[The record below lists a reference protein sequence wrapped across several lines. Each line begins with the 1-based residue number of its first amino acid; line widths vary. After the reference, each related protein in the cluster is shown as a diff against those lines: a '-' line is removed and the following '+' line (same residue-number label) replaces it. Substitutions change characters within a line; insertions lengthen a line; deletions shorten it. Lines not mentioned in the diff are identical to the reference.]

1 MNRRTYIAAVAALIL
16 TAAVRVA
23 STHRVFS
30 ATLDEPIH
38 LASGYE
44 WFDGVYRLDPTH
56 PPLARIFF
64 AMPLRDLP
72 APTSTGMIDRGNQL
86 LYEGNHYEKNLARGR
101 MGNLLFLI
109 LGCVAVAAWARQV
122 YGEVVSLIAVALF
135 TNVPAILGHAGLMT
149 TDMSVAAT
157 LPLALYALDSL
168 GVRWRQP
175 PLSDRRAAAT
185 AAALLQPGTDSARS
199 WQRSAA

>member
-1 MNRRTYIAAVAALIL
+1 MSRRAYIAVIAALIL
-16 TAAVRVA
+16 IAVIRVA

-44 WFDGVYRLDPTH
+44 WFRGVYRLDPTH

-64 AMPLRDLP
+64 ALPLRNLP
-72 APTSTGMIDRGNQL
+72 EPAATNMIDRGNHL

-109 LGCVAVAAWARQV
+109 LGSVAVAAWARHAF
-122 YGEVVSLIAVALF
+122 GDLVSIIAVALF
-135 TNVPAILGHAGLMT
+135 TNTPPIL
-149 TDMSVAAT
+149 
-157 LPLALYALDSL
+157 
-168 GVRWRQP
+168 
-175 PLSDRRAAAT
+175 
-185 AAALLQPGTDSARS
+185 
-199 WQRSAA
+199 